1 MLSWDEQQEIR
12 KTNREAKCVCGHD
25 YHSHYKNEC
34 SGERKSLRVFSYRVF
49 SYRVLCNCRRGHRP
63 KGSCYHGR
71 LICDFGHPRG
81 WDAE

>member
-1 MLSWDEQQEIR
+1 
-12 KTNREAKCVCGHD
+12 
-25 YHSHYKNEC
+25 
-34 SGERKSLRVFSYRVF
+34 
-49 SYRVLCNCRRGHRP
+49 LCNCRRGHRP